1 MAIRTW
7 ATAVLASLALA
18 LPAFAAETLEV
29 VSEGP
34 ATQRRAVQ
42 LIVHSERAGRDFL
55 VQVTAPGT
63 PPILPGQ
70 TAPAIYVL
78 DGGYDIAGPTG
89 WLLGG
94 AGTMAPAY
102 VITIG
107 YPPGGPF
114 TRERDLLFGPGTR
127 PDGTVAKGG
136 GGAAFRA
143 FLLEELKPFMEA
155 RYPLDPRSAVLFG
168 HSLSGIF
175 TANMLADHP
184 EAFSGYLIASPSLW
198 ADPGVIDRLKTAAA
212 RALGRKVFVAW
223 GAKEE
228 PYMIDGGQKVSAALS
243 GDPGRLTL
251 KTKAFEDEQHIS
263 YYPLVMSAAFP
274 FLLPRAAPIRRPS
287 LITLTRE
294 QTQRYFGTYVLSD
307 GRTVTIGEDED
318 GMLLEV
324 EGAPPA
330 NIYAEALDR
339 FYIHGVDARITFDA
353 GAGTAWLVDA
363 LRQRRRSAGGAP
375 VDRRRCALALAWEQT
390 HKARGASPDPSRHLP
405 APGRDPARLARRHDV
420 QRAAG
425 VGP

>member
-1 MAIRTW
+1 MIIRNG
-7 ATAVLASLALA
+7 VMALA
-18 LPAFAAETLEV
+18 ALAFAFPALAASPALRI

-78 DGGYDIAGPTG
+78 DGGYDLAGPTG

-94 AGTMAPAY
+94 AGAMAPAY

-175 TANMLADHP
+175 TANMLADRP

-212 RALGRKVFVAW
+212 RMPTRKVFVAW

-228 PYMIDGGQKVSAALS
+228 PYMIDGGQKISAALS
-243 GDPGRLTL
+243 GDPGHVTL

-274 FLLPRAAPIRRPS
+274 FLLPRAAPISRPS
-287 LITLTRE
+287 PMTLTRE
-294 QTQRYFGTYVLSD
+294 QTQRYFGIYVLSD
-307 GRTVTIGEDED
+307 GRKVTIGEDED

-324 EGAPPA
+324 EGTPPA

-353 GAGTAWLVDA
+353 GPGPPPA
-363 LRQRRRSAGGAP
+363 LIFYVNGM
-375 VDRRRCALALAWEQT
+375 E
-390 HKARGASPDPSRHLP
+390 ARAVRK
-405 APGRDPARLARRHDV
+405 
-420 QRAAG
+420 
-425 VGP
+425 

>member
-1 MAIRTW
+1 MIIRNG
-7 ATAVLASLALA
+7 LMALA
-18 LPAFAAETLEV
+18 ALAFAFPALAASPALRI

-42 LIVHSERAGRDFL
+42 LIVHSERASRDFL

-155 RYPLDPRSAVLFG
+155 RYHLDPRSAVLFG

-175 TANMLADHP
+175 TANMLADRP

-198 ADPGVIDRLKTAAA
+198 ADPGVIDRLKAAAA
-212 RALGRKVFVAW
+212 RMPDRKVFVAW

-243 GDPGRLTL
+243 GEPGRLTL

-263 YYPLVMSAAFP
+263 YYPLVMPAAFP
-274 FLLPRAAPIRRPS
+274 FLLPRAAPISRPS
-287 LITLTRE
+287 PMTLTRE
-294 QTQRYFGTYVLSD
+294 QTQHYFGIYLLSD
-307 GRTVTIGEDED
+307 GRKVTIGEDED

-330 NIYAEALDR
+330 NIHAEALDR

-353 GAGTAWLVDA
+353 GPGPPPA
-363 LRQRRRSAGGAP
+363 LIFYVNGM
-375 VDRRRCALALAWEQT
+375 E
-390 HKARGASPDPSRHLP
+390 ARAVRK
-405 APGRDPARLARRHDV
+405 
-420 QRAAG
+420 
-425 VGP
+425 